1 MTFRDDLDE
10 ASDFV
15 ASYLDTV
22 GERPVVPPSRRATCA
37 RRCRSRRRSSG
48 EPFADVLR
56 DVERADRA
64 RAHALEP
71 PALLRVLRRSPAPSR
86 ASSPSC

>member
-1 MTFRDDLDE
+1 MTFRDDLDA

-22 GERPVVPPSRRATCA
+22 RRAAGRAGRRSRATCA
-37 RRCRSRRRSSG
+37 RRCPTSPPEHG

-56 DVERADRA
+56 DVE
-64 RAHALEP
+64 
-71 PALLRVLRRSPAPSR
+71 S
-86 ASSPSC
+86 